1 MLDAVFQ
8 FDVKSAA
15 ESRFCFLAFLL
26 AFCFVVRSLILTFYK
41 FTIPLSMMMKG
52 SEIAQHLAELHSKVQ
67 NGPKNGL
74 F

>member
-8 FDVKSAA
+8 FDIKSAA
-15 ESRFCFLAFLL
+15 ESRFCFSAFLL

-52 SEIAQHLAELHSKVQ
+52 SEIAQHLAKLHSRVQ